1 MCAERG
7 MLLILDEAQTGL
19 GRTGQMYAFER
30 DGVAPDIL
38 TLSKTLGAGLPVAM
52 VVTSAEIEEACHERG
67 YLFYTTHVSD
77 PLAAAVARTVLAV
90 IERDGLV
97 ARARPSARSW
107 PAASPT
113 CRARHEVVGDVR
125 GRGLLQG
132 IELVTSK
139 ETRQPAPALGAA
151 VTAACLERGLHMNI
165 VQLPGRRREHLP
177 HRAAPDH
184 QRRRPGQGPGHP
196 RRVHRGSPV
205 AARARSPDRRQ
216 DDSFGVT

>member
-1 MCAERG
+1 

-30 DGVAPDIL
+30 DGVAPPDIL

-52 VVTSAEIEEACHERG
+52 VVTSAQIEEACYERG

-90 IERDGLV
+90 VERDGLV
-97 ARARPSARSW
+97 ARARALGKVMADRL
-107 PAASPT
+107 AGM
-113 CRARHEVVGDVR
+113 RARHEIVGDVR

-139 ETRQPAPALGAA
+139 ATRQPAPGLGAK
-151 VTAACLERGLHMNI
+151 VTANCLERGLHINI
-165 VQLPGRRREHLP
+165 VQLPGAGASIFRIAP
-177 HRAAPDH
+177 PPDH
-184 QRRRPGQGPGHP
+184 QRRRPGQGPRHP
-196 RRVHRGSPV
+196 RRVHRGNQV
-205 AARARSPDRRQ
+205 AA
-216 DDSFGVT
+216 